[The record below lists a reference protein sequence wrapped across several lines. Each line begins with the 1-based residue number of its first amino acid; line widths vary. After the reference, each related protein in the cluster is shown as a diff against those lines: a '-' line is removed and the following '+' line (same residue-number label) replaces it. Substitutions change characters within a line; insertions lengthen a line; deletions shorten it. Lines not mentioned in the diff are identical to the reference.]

1 MVLFEREWD
10 SGGII
15 ILEDLHIHKINLKD
29 TTYLSN
35 NSLQAR
41 LKDSL
46 RLFLFFFKIG
56 FFTFGGGWSILAQ
69 MEEEFI
75 NRTHEITKED
85 LLDMTSVGKSMPGI
99 MIANIS
105 MIFGYRM
112 AGIVGA
118 FAATLGMILPSIII
132 LTLVTM
138 LYNYIKD
145 NVFVKY
151 AMSGIRSA
159 VIPIIASSALSLWSA
174 AITDKACLVFCL
186 VAFYLSGFT
195 GIGNIRIVLI
205 GILYACLLTFVR
217 RKR

>member
-1 MVLFEREWD
+1 M
-10 SGGII
+10 
-15 ILEDLHIHKINLKD
+15 EDLNINRINFKD
-29 TTYLSN
+29 KTRGLNGASQGQFKN
-35 NSLQAR
+35 
-41 LKDSL
+41 SL

-69 MEEEFI
+69 IEEEFI

-99 MIANIS
+99 MIANIT

-112 AGIVGA
+112 AGITGA
-118 FAATLGMILPSIII
+118 FAATIGMILPSIII
-132 LTLVTM
+132 LTLVTF
-138 LYNYIKD
+138 LYNFIKD
-145 NVFVKY
+145 NIYVKY

-205 GILYACLLTFVR
+205 GILYACLLTFLR